1 MIEVKNLVLTIGK
14 TEILKNINV
23 SFADGKIHG
32 LIGRNG
38 SGKTML
44 MKCMIGF
51 VKPTA
56 GTIQINGKFIG
67 KDTDFPENLGVIIET
82 PGFIPYYSGYKNLKL
97 LADLNRKIGKAEI
110 LSALEAVG
118 LDPTLRRPV
127 RKYSLGMR
135 QRLGI
140 AQAIMENP
148 DVLILDEPM
157 NGLDKEG
164 VADMRKLFLSLKE
177 QGKTIVIASHNAEDI
192 EVLCD
197 TVHEMEHGVIHMHD
211 RSQLALLYKQEKFVF
226 GNGKCRGGAVFVYK

>member
-1 MIEVKNLVLTIGK
+1 MIEVENLVLTIGK

-23 SFADGKIHG
+23 SFEDGKIHG

-44 MKCMIGF
+44 MKSMIGF
-51 VKPTA
+51 VKPTS
-56 GTIQINGKFIG
+56 GTININGKFIG

-148 DVLILDEPM
+148 DALILDEPM

-164 VADMRKLFLSLKE
+164 VDDMRKLFLSLKE
-177 QGKTIVIASHNAEDI
+177 QGKTIIIASHNAEDI
-192 EVLCD
+192 DVLCD
-197 TVHEMEHGVIHMHD
+197 TVHEMEHGVIHTHD
-211 RSQLALLYKQEKFVF
+211 RSQLVLL
-226 GNGKCRGGAVFVYK
+226 